1 MHRRGAGRAVLCGA
15 PRGEEDLNSREDRS
29 GARRLALARKRAS
42 GKKRSPPLL

>member
-15 PRGEEDLNSREDRS
+15 PRGVEDLNSREDRS
-29 GARRLALARKRAS
+29 GGWARCWREKRAS